1 MSAESSAY
9 LREDQRPESAALAE
23 TLQMAVHLR
32 GQLQRGRED
41 HRADVVGVVVVQA
54 LDQRNQVRGCLARTR
69 GSDAEKVAILDH
81 HGNRLHL
88 DGSRLLVFE
97 VLDVVQ
103 NGFLQGQLITSEGH
117 CFKRGYRRR
126 NIAPRNRN
134 THVMSKLVDLVACGK
149 DRFVR
154 RFYALLSLKIE
165 RSFPFQSLALSVL
178 QLC

>member
-41 HRADVVGVVVVQA
+41 HRADVLLMRAQRNNVGVVVVQA

-88 DGSRLLVFE
+88 DGSRLLVFY
-97 VLDVVQ
+97 VSTDPL
-103 NGFLQGQLITSEGH
+103 H
-117 CFKRGYRRR
+117 YRSSRCC
-126 NIAPRNRN
+126 AE
-134 THVMSKLVDLVACGK
+134 
-149 DRFVR
+149 RFSSR
-154 RFYALLSLKIE
+154 TTDHFGRALLQTWVSAQEYRPQKQKYACDVE
-165 RSFPFQSLALSVL
+165 TR
-178 QLC
+178 